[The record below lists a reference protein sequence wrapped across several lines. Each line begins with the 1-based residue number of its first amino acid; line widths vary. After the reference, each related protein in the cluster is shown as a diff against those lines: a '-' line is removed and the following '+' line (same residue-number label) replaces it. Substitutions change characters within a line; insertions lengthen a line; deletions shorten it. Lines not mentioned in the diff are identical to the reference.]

1 VVYRNCEECERDV
14 EVDFV
19 SEDDVEDSETEEKEK
34 EEQEEGQEEGQE
46 DEDEDKETEEKE
58 KEEEDEGEEKG
69 EDEVVPDEEDTVPP
83 EDSEVPDDQHTSPD
97 HNVPPPE
104 ANPKM
109 FERGILDLV
118 TFRRSVETVSPLRPE
133 RFLCY
138 FCEEKAAAKG
148 ENGSDEEFDF
158 YNDWYSF

>member
-1 VVYRNCEECERDV
+1 VKTDWQAFSKTIDITGEEANAVFYRNCEECERDV

-19 SEDDVEDSETEEKEK
+19 SGDDVEDFERQEKEK
-34 EEQEEGQEEGQE
+34 EEQEEEE
-46 DEDEDKETEEKE
+46 EE
-58 KEEEDEGEEKG
+58 EEEDKK
-69 EDEVVPDEEDTVPP
+69 DTAPP

-97 HNVPPPE
+97 HNVPPTK
-104 ANPKM
+104 AKPKT
-109 FERGILDLV
+109 FERGILDLE
-118 TFRRSVETVSPLRPE
+118 TLRRPVETVSPLRPE

>member
-1 VVYRNCEECERDV
+1 VFYRNCEECERDV

-19 SEDDVEDSETEEKEK
+19 SGDDVEDFERQEKEK
-34 EEQEEGQEEGQE
+34 EEQEEEE
-46 DEDEDKETEEKE
+46 EE
-58 KEEEDEGEEKG
+58 EEEDKK
-69 EDEVVPDEEDTVPP
+69 DTAPP

-97 HNVPPPE
+97 HNVPPTK
-104 ANPKM
+104 AKPKT
-109 FERGILDLV
+109 FERGILDLE
-118 TFRRSVETVSPLRPE
+118 TLRRPVETVSPLRPE